1 MNFLDFL
8 GFFAGVCFS
17 ISSIPLVIKTI
28 KNKTAS
34 YIPLTT
40 ILSILIGSI
49 SMISYLIIKNGLDSI
64 VILDYF
70 LTISSQTILLIYK
83 MKDYLNVNS
92 NRT

>member
-8 GFFAGVCFS
+8 GLFAGICFS
-17 ISSIPLVIKTI
+17 ISSIPLVIKTV
-28 KNKTAS
+28 KSNTAS

-49 SMISYLIIKNGLDSI
+49 SMITYLIIKNGLDFI

-70 LTISSQTILLIYK
+70 LTIGCQTILLIYK
-83 MKDYLNVNS
+83 MKDFFK
-92 NRT
+92 